1 MVTKKLALK
10 KKSYEAAK
18 IVSLLKKNG
27 ATVAVAESI
36 TAGGLAECITEV
48 PGASDVF
55 VGGVVAYSDA
65 MKTALLSVPKRLIT
79 KHTAVSEEVAIAM
92 AQGAREITKA
102 TYAIATTG
110 VAGPGAAYGQKPGT
124 VWIAIASKKQTQTIA
139 LALAGDRQT
148 VRNAT
153 ITSAIAAFE
162 RILLS

>member
-1 MVTKKLALK
+1 MAITKKNF
-10 KKSYEAAK
+10 EAAGVVARLRK
-18 IVSLLKKNG
+18 AG
-27 ATVAVAESI
+27 ATVTTAESI
-36 TAGGLAECITEV
+36 TAGGLAAAITEV
-48 PGASDVF
+48 PGASEVF
-55 VGGVVAYSDA
+55 IGGLVAYSDA
-65 MKTALLSVPKRLIT
+65 MKTTLLSVPKRIIT
-79 KHTAVSEEVAIAM
+79 KHTAVSEEVAIEM
-92 AQGAREITKA
+92 AENAREITKA

-110 VAGPGAAYGQKPGT
+110 VAGPGSAYGQKPGT

>member
-10 KKSYEAAK
+10 KKSYEAGK

-27 ATVAVAESI
+27 ASVAVAESI
-36 TAGGLAECITEV
+36 TAGGLAERITEV

-55 VGGVVAYSDA
+55 IGGVVAYSDA

-92 AQGAREITKA
+92 AQGTREITKA

-110 VAGPGAAYGQKPGT
+110 VAGPGTAYGQKPGT
-124 VWIAIASKKQTQTIA
+124 VWVAIASKKQTQTIA
-139 LALAGDRQT
+139 LALAGDRET